1 MRTYLI
7 ITWSVF
13 QKLFVWQVVFLWNN
27 GSQFYL
33 TEFKLFQNLSRY
45 KRILNS
51 FVKTASPIF
60 VPQCLKNFQRPAGHC
75 YDLAS

>member
-33 TEFKLFQNLSRY
+33 TEFKLFQNLSGY
-45 KRILNS
+45 KRILNH
-51 FVKTASPIF
+51 FVKTACSIF
-60 VPQCLKNFQRPAGHC
+60 VPQCLKNF
-75 YDLAS
+75 